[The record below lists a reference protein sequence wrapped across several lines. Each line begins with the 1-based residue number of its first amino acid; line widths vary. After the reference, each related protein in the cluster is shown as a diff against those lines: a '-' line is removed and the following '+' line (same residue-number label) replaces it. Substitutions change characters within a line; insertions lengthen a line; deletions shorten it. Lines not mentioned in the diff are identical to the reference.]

1 MNCEIKSVKSR
12 YYCDL
17 ISETKGD
24 LSKLWKAVN
33 QASSRNGKS
42 SIPQCII
49 ADGAY
54 HTNPRSISSAL
65 NSHFGSIGRILP
77 EKIPCIARTSLPI
90 DGHSGLF
97 QSQEVS
103 ESVVNKQLLALK
115 ANKAIGL
122 DNIRAKLLKYSAQ
135 SITYSITKL
144 INLLIRTV
152 KFQEIWKCSKVT
164 ALLKSGDRTNPTNYR
179 PISILPTL
187 SKILKKGNPLSTVRI
202 PWLK

>member
-1 MNCEIKSVKSR
+1 MNCEIKSAKSR

-17 ISETKGD
+17 ISETRGD

-49 ADGAY
+49 ANGAH

-77 EKIPCIARTSLPI
+77 EEIPCIARTSLPI

-97 QSQEVS
+97 QSQEIS

-122 DNIRAKLLKYSAQ
+122 DNINASLLNYSAHQ
-135 SITYSITKL
+135 
-144 INLLIRTV
+144 LL
-152 KFQEIWKCSKVT
+152 
-164 ALLKSGDRTNPTNYR
+164 
-179 PISILPTL
+179 TL
-187 SKILKKGNPLSTVRI
+187 SRS
-202 PWLK
+202 